1 MNSSLATELLGASRA
16 AILAVLLLR
25 PEDEMHVREIARV
38 TGISA
43 GTLHRELRA
52 LTELGLLV
60 RREAGR
66 QVFYSAD
73 RSSPVYEELAGL
85 MRKTAGL
92 ADALRASLTPLEG
105 RIRAA
110 FVYGSMASGKANAH
124 SDVDVMVLGS
134 AGFADVVKALHPA
147 QATVRRTINPTVM
160 TVAEFVRKRRARDGF
175 VKSVASSPKIWLIGD
190 ENVFAELGKNRSA
203 QAA

>member
-1 MNSSLATELLGASRA
+1 MSTSLATELFGASRA

-25 PEDEMHVREIARV
+25 PEEEMHVREIARV
-38 TGISA
+38 AGISA

-73 RSSPVYEELAGL
+73 RSSPVYEELAGVL
-85 MRKTAGL
+85 RKTAGL
-92 ADALRASLTPLEG
+92 ADALRAALTSLEG

-110 FVYGSMASGKANAH
+110 FVYGSMASGKANVH

-134 AGFADVVKALHPA
+134 VGFADVVKALHPA
-147 QATVRRTINPTVM
+147 QATVRRAVNPTVM

-175 VKSVASSPKIWLIGD
+175 ATSVAGSPKIWLIGD
-190 ENVFAELGKNRSA
+190 EDVFAEFGRNRPT